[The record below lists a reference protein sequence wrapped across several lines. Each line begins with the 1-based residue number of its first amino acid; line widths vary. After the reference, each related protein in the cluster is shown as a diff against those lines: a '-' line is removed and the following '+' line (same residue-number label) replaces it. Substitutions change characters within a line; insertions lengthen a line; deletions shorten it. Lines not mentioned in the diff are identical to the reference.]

1 MTAIVAGSLAD
12 WLEGRR
18 SAVDWLTGSTEQGGR
33 LLTEVPKARRRRSAL
48 TAVVAGSLVDWLP
61 EQGGLQLS
69 RFVEVLLVTP
79 LTKTSCFVASQQ
91 EDFTLW
97 RFYFK
102 HSRTPTSD

>member
-1 MTAIVAGSLAD
+1 MCRR
-12 WLEGRR
+12 LER
-18 SAVDWLTGSTEQGGR
+18 GGR
-33 LLTEVPKARRRRSAL
+33 QL

-69 RFVEVLLVTP
+69 RCVEVLLVTP
-79 LTKTSCFVASQQ
+79 LTKTSCFVTSQQ

-102 HSRTPTSD
+102 HSRTPTSDGGFVSTRVPLRATGGFL